1 MSKRHVTDLSAK
13 LDAMQNLLNEVREAS
28 GGDSYGPTQIN
39 TDTRL
44 KEALEIARRSYNNRR
59 SRCNFFDSK
68 NLFGEPAWDILLDL
82 FIRQASS
89 ERVLVK
95 SACIGAAAPATT
107 ALRWLNVLEEQGLL
121 SIAIDP
127 EDRRS
132 KLVSLTPRGFESM
145 LRYLHTVAA

>member
-1 MSKRHVTDLSAK
+1 MSKRDVTDLAAK
-13 LDAMQNLLNEVREAS
+13 LDAMQDLLNEVREAS
-28 GGDSYGPTQIN
+28 GGDAFGHVDVSASSRQM
-39 TDTRL
+39 
-44 KEALEIARRSYNNRR
+44 EALEIARKAYNDRR
-59 SRCNFFDSK
+59 GRCNFFDSK

-107 ALRWLNVLEEQGLL
+107 ALRWINALEEQGLL
-121 SIAIDP
+121 TVTIDP
-127 EDRRS
+127 DDRRS

-145 LRYLHTVAA
+145 LRYLHTIAS